1 MRIGDRGV
9 RILFWSIV
17 LLGLMDRLLILQL
30 TIGYASDD
38 LTVIW
43 LAAQDYSR
51 GIFHEPFFY
60 GQNYGVMLE
69 ALLAAPFVALGADP
83 IVAVPVLIGFIAM
96 APFWSFAFYYF
107 LRKQYVGALLF
118 AALPLLLPPEHGI
131 QYTNLNGLAV
141 LSFYPWVQR
150 IRNKAL
156 CAFLT
161 GLVLT
166 STAAVNLNA
175 LVACAAFGTWFLF
188 THVKERTL
196 IGWAAL
202 GTVPVI
208 AAFWA
213 AMQFYAQRPEGVM
226 NTVFDWRFV
235 FHAEG
240 IPIAF
245 GQLDAHFAWLFPI
258 WWPNG
263 HLVLWALVLI
273 GIILYRSKKVVTAIG
288 LFAALIVMVLTFG
301 FSKVHDGTSSVFF
314 PLSRFYLAAPLLLGW
329 GIAQLDLQGKG
340 RQLFIASIGPAVVI
354 CFILRVAMAPGI
366 FASAL
371 ANQEQLPLR
380 VWPVNL
386 IREQCRTIRESAFEN
401 EAEVIVFLRVP
412 DPQYAQFMAMGCPVC
427 DGNMPPTYMADGDRR
442 NWRRTEESNSTRSRI
457 LVVGGD
463 QGLWNKAMEGPFR
476 IEELREANPV
486 MHLVHDPGVPVENM
500 IEWLRAGKVP

>member
-1 MRIGDRGV
+1 MRISDRGLNT
-9 RILFWSIV
+9 IFWCII
-17 LLGLMDRLLILQL
+17 LLGIIDRLLILQL

-43 LAAQDYSR
+43 LAAQDYSQ

-83 IVAVPVLIGFIAM
+83 IAAVPVVIAFIAM

-107 LRKQYVGALLF
+107 LRKEYVGALLF
-118 AALPLLLPPEHGI
+118 AAIPLLLPPEHGI

-141 LSFYPWVQR
+141 LAIFPWVQR
-150 IRNKAL
+150 IRKNAL
-156 CAFLT
+156 SAFLT

-166 STAAVNLNA
+166 AAAMVNLNA

-188 THVKERTL
+188 SHAKQPKL

-213 AMQFYAQRPEGVM
+213 AMQFYAQRPEAVM
-226 NTVFDWRFV
+226 NTIFDWRFV

-245 GQLDAHFAWLFPI
+245 GQLDAHFAWLFPL

-263 HLVLWALVLI
+263 HVVIWALIMI
-273 GIILYRSKKVVTAIG
+273 GIVLYRSKKVATAIG
-288 LFAALIVMVLTFG
+288 LFAALAVIVLSFG

-340 RQLFIASIGPAVVI
+340 RQLIVASIGPAVVI
-354 CFILRVAMAPGI
+354 CFILRFTMAPRI
-366 FASAL
+366 IASAL

-380 VWPVNL
+380 VWPVEL
-386 IREQCRTIRESAFEN
+386 IREQCSTIHEGAKESD
-401 EAEVIVFLRVP
+401 AEVVVFLRDT
-412 DPQYAQFMAMGCPVC
+412 DPQYAQFMAMGCAVC
-427 DGNMPPTYMADGDRR
+427 ESTLPPTYMSDGDRR
-442 NWRRTEESNSTRSRI
+442 NWRRTEESTSIRSRI

-463 QGLWNKAMEGPFR
+463 PGMWLHAMERPFR
-476 IEELREANPV
+476 IDMLREADPAL
-486 MHLVHDPGVPVENM
+486 HIVHDPGVPVENM
-500 IEWLRAGKVP
+500 IERLRHHSAE

>member
-1 MRIGDRGV
+1 MRTSDRILH
-9 RILFWSIV
+9 ILFWSIV
-17 LLGLMDRLLILQL
+17 LLGIIDRLLILQL

-69 ALLAAPFVALGADP
+69 ALLAAPLVAFGADP
-83 IVAVPVLIGFIAM
+83 IIAVPVVIAFIAM

-107 LRKQYVGALLF
+107 LRKEYVGALLF

-141 LSFYPWVQR
+141 LAICPWVQR
-150 IRNKAL
+150 IRNNAL
-156 CAFLT
+156 SAFLI

-166 STAAVNLNA
+166 AAAAVNLNA

-188 THVKERTL
+188 TQSKKPEL

-202 GTVPVI
+202 GTVPVL
-208 AAFWA
+208 AGFWA
-213 AMQFYAQRPEGVM
+213 AMHFYAQRPEAVM

-235 FHAEG
+235 FHGEG

-258 WWPNG
+258 WWPNE
-263 HLVLWALVLI
+263 HLVLWALVAI
-273 GIILYRSKKVVTAIG
+273 EIMLYRRGKKANALG
-288 LFAALIVMVLTFG
+288 LLAALVVIVLAMG
-301 FSKVHDGTSSVFF
+301 FPKAHDGTGSVFF
-314 PLSRFYLAAPLLLGW
+314 PLSRIFLAAPLLLGW
-329 GIAQLDLQGKG
+329 GISQLDLQGKG
-340 RQLFIASIGPAVVI
+340 RKFFVTSVGPAVVI
-354 CFILRVAMAPGI
+354 CFILRFVMAPGI

-380 VWPVNL
+380 VWPVEL
-386 IREQCRTIRESAFEN
+386 IREQCRMIRESAIESDT
-401 EAEVIVFLRVP
+401 EVVVLLRVP

-427 DGNMPPTYMADGDRR
+427 EESLPPTYMPDGDRR
-442 NWRRTEESNSTRSRI
+442 DWRRAEESMTTRTRI
-457 LVVGGD
+457 LVVNGD
-463 QGLWNKAMEGPFR
+463 PTMWHVAMNGSFR
-476 IEELREANPV
+476 VEELRATDPAI
-486 MHLVHDPGVPVENM
+486 HLVLDPGFPVDECVAR
-500 IEWLRAGKVP
+500 IKKGLIK